1 MCKNIYFYIIL
12 ILKLFIILADK
23 SDNST
28 CKPSVKISCAHNC
41 CKSKLS
47 FMYNCWKHY
56 DKYSNIIK
64 DNLEKEEDTIV
75 QLQDNDN
82 IDIVEHA
89 ETMPMSFQLTTHTII
104 LFNKWETKSALSY
117 YISLV
122 LCFFFGIISVG
133 LKVVRLN
140 VEHSL
145 PKTEDT
151 NIFKSLVLFKNNSYR
166 MLLSFVIYSW
176 DYLLMLIVMT
186 FNVGLF
192 VAVVLGLSFG
202 FFIFGNKFVSSK
214 KCSSDDLDVHK
225 EFSADPACC
234 GC

>member
-1 MCKNIYFYIIL
+1 MCKNIYVYIIL
-12 ILKLFIILADK
+12 ILKLFIVLANK
-23 SDNST
+23 GDNST
-28 CKPSVKISCAHNC
+28 CNPSVKISCAHNC
-41 CKSKLS
+41 CKNKLS

-64 DNLEKEEDTIV
+64 ENLQKEEDTVV

-89 ETMPMSFQLTTHTII
+89 EAMPMSFQLTTHTII
-104 LFNKWETKSALSY
+104 LFNKWETKTALSY

-145 PKTEDT
+145 PKTNDT
-151 NIFKSLVLFKNNSYR
+151 NIFKSLVLLKNNSYR

-202 FFIFGNKFVSSK
+202 FLIFGNKFVSSK

-225 EFSADPACC
+225 DFTADPACC